1 MPHKMKSKVV
11 KKNNSN
17 ANVSS
22 TTTTTK
28 TTTTGTATSSKTP
41 IITNNNNNAN
51 NNNNVNENNSNTN
64 DFNNNTTTNNNSNNS
79 EDHVIGL
86 FYQHFDANGNER
98 NTMDTLPGY
107 KFPPPTNVEEKE
119 RTYCEIVLRRRFE
132 GDPVN
137 KNTDVYWYFSYGN
150 IVYKFR
156 SRIEILNHYKEKK
169 IPLK

>member
-17 ANVSS
+17 TNASS

-64 DFNNNTTTNNNSNNS
+64 AFNNNTTTNNNSNNS

-156 SRIEILNHYKEKK
+156 
-169 IPLK
+169 